1 MKTEK
6 ISSLVLYVVFAVI
19 ILLFG
24 VFFTYG
30 YDNQYVANP
39 KFNDPLMLDGVMI
52 LMYAMVAITAL
63 LIVWSLVK
71 SFVQNMGGPKG
82 ENLSGVPGGTISAVS
97 VAILVVSLLVG
108 FFAPSETIVANGDV
122 VTDMENFYY
131 EGLCEDVANI
141 LRGTT
146 ECLYKIDYAIDAI
159 LDGQRNVMIGIKNDK
174 IIYIPFT
181 DAIRSDKPLN
191 LNLIKVLDELSI

>member
-63 LIVWSLVK
+63 FRTWAVLRVRTFQVFLVEQFQQYLLQ
-71 SFVQNMGGPKG
+71 SWLF
-82 ENLSGVPGGTISAVS
+82 LCLLA
-97 VAILVVSLLVG
+97 SLLQ
-108 FFAPSETIVANGDV
+108 ARQSLQ
-122 VTDMENFYY
+122 M
-131 EGLCEDVANI
+131 
-141 LRGTT
+141 
-146 ECLYKIDYAIDAI
+146 
-159 LDGQRNVMIGIKNDK
+159 VM
-174 IIYIPFT
+174 
-181 DAIRSDKPLN
+181 
-191 LNLIKVLDELSI
+191 

>member
-108 FFAPSETIVANGDV
+108 LFAPSETIVANGDV
-122 VTDMENFYY
+122 VTDTTAIALADHFICSIYV
-131 EGLCEDVANI
+131 LSVVALVAMFFNM
-141 LRGTT
+141 T
-146 ECLYKIDYAIDAI
+146 
-159 LDGQRNVMIGIKNDK
+159 GIMKRK
-174 IIYIPFT
+174 
-181 DAIRSDKPLN
+181 
-191 LNLIKVLDELSI
+191 